1 MRTPICD
8 DLGIEFPIFAFTHCR
23 DVVVAVSKAGGF
35 GVLGAVGFSPEQLE
49 IELQWIDEHI
59 GDHPYGVDIVIPNKY
74 EGMDTDMSGDELAT
88 MLRDM
93 VPQQHLDFARKLLAD
108 HGVPLAA
115 EGEDNSLQ
123 LLGWTEATATPQVE
137 VALRHPKMTLI
148 ANALGTPPPEV
159 MDLIHGAGRK
169 VAALCGSPYQARK
182 HADAGVDIIIA
193 QGGEGGGHCG
203 EVGSI
208 VLWPQVVKEVAPVP
222 VLAAGGI
229 GSGAQ
234 IAAALA
240 LGCQGAWSGS
250 QWLMVEEAENTPVQQ
265 AAYVKAGFAR
275 HRAEPVLHRQAV
287 PDAAQRL
294 DRRVGDGRQPRAPR
308 DAAPVHGLGH
318 RGLGHPPVPGPDRRR
333 RLQPR
338 RPGRRSVRE
347 GREDE
352 RRDRALG
359 ERVPRGHRAPRPAE
373 RCRGRVLA
381 QRQDL
386 PSVDHVV
393 GRA

>member
-49 IELQWIDEHI
+49 IEMNWIDEHI
-59 GDHPYGVDIVIPNKY
+59 GDAPYGVDIVIPNKY
-74 EGMDTDMSGDELAT
+74 EGMDSNMSGEELT
-88 MLRDM
+88 KMLQSM
-93 VPQQHLDFARKLLAD
+93 VPAETLDFGRKLLRD
-108 HGVPLAA
+108 HGVPLN
-115 EGEDNSLQ
+115 EDSDNSLQ

-137 VALRHPKMTLI
+137 IALQHPKVTLI
-148 ANALGTPPPEV
+148 ANALGTPPADMIEK
-159 MDLIHGAGRK
+159 IQSAGRK
-169 VAALCGSPYQARK
+169 VAALCGSPKQARK

-229 GSGAQ
+229 GSGEQ

-240 LGCQGAWSGS
+240 LGAQGAWTGS

-265 AAYVKAGFAR
+265 QTYIDASSRDTVRSRSFTGKPCRMLRNDWTEAWEDPKNPDPLGMPLQYMVSGMAVAATHKYPDESIDVAFN
-275 HRAEPVLHRQAV
+275 PVGQ
-287 PDAAQRL
+287 
-294 DRRVGDGRQPRAPR
+294 
-308 DAAPVHGLGH
+308 
-318 RGLGHPPVPGPDRRR
+318 
-333 RLQPR
+333 
-338 RPGRRSVRE
+338 
-347 GREDE
+347 
-352 RRDRALG
+352 
-359 ERVPRGHRAPRPAE
+359 
-373 RCRGRVLA
+373 
-381 QRQDL
+381 
-386 PSVDHVV
+386 VV
-393 GRA
+393 GQFRKVEKTSAVIERWVTEYIDATSSLDSFANANA